1 MVKLTGYT
9 RDIVLNEQT
18 AEKLLRMRDP
28 TLNHCNDVWRS
39 YRVADKITIGTND
52 NISQVKSKNKKT
64 NSDTEGR
71 TDLAGRKND
80 FLQILWL

>member
-1 MVKLTGYT
+1 MKLTGYT

-52 NISQVKSKNKKT
+52 NISQV
-64 NSDTEGR
+64 
-71 TDLAGRKND
+71 
-80 FLQILWL
+80 